1 MNYNTERREANRV
14 KTSQVIQIRTSTITG
29 VYSLP
34 LFDISAKGAFV
45 QSRMLPELE
54 ESLSVEVI
62 DKNNKMVFESRAT
75 VRRVCRPVNPLHWG
89 FAIEFDREFPMYVLE
104 HLNR

>member
-45 QSRMLPELE
+45 QSRMLPELDE
-54 ESLSVEVI
+54 NLSVEVI
-62 DKNNKMVFESRAT
+62 DRNNKMVFESRA
-75 VRRVCRPVNPLHWG
+75 VVKRVCRPVNPHHWG
-89 FAIEFDREFPMYVLE
+89 FAVEFDREFPMYVLE